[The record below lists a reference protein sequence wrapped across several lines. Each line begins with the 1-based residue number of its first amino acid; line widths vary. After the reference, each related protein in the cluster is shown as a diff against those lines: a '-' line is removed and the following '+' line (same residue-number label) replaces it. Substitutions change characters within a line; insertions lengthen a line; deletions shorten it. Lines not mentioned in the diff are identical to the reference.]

1 MLRSVAGSET
11 LWALVLLVSSI
22 GIITGILRGLNSMFG
37 DEPRDEI
44 TRQPILASAM
54 VLLLAGLVIA
64 LGLYPQLF
72 LEPVS
77 EVVEALGLY

>member
-1 MLRSVAGSET
+1 MFGSEP
-11 LWALVLLVSSI
+11 
-22 GIITGILRGLNSMFG
+22 RG
-37 DEPRDEI
+37 EI
-44 TRQPILASAM
+44 ARQPILASAM